1 MSFKLIMIDC
11 FLVYFI
17 WPKKTL
23 RVGIIKAIF
32 NLPIDKGYLGP
43 FVIAAAS
50 AALVYK
56 KSLIRNSDINNRHA
70 FTRQTRVSL
79 ALSSWTRTVP
89 IHQAL

>member
-43 FVIAAAS
+43 FVIAAARV
-50 AALVYK
+50 LHLYIK
-56 KSLIRNSDINNRHA
+56 KSYS
-70 FTRQTRVSL
+70 Q
-79 ALSSWTRTVP
+79 
-89 IHQAL
+89 Q